1 MNPIGPIYRE
11 MKKRGNN
18 CACFREDQVRRFRLE
33 MISSS
38 QALSKRLLEDLDNT
52 KAIKHLHYHG
62 YMGLMEKISVGNSS
76 LWLDVAAIKS
86 VWFCCYL
93 GYWMPAC
100 LISGVDYEYFVSFKF
115 ELLDDDISWDPSLM
129 CSYRISWELRPNDD
143 ISGGDGGRFTD
154 VLCRRFL
161 RQVRLKERRKR
172 RSEGSA
178 RRLASVDFPVDLCDT
193 ISNPHDANFT
203 NWSHQ
208 VVDFILD
215 SIKNI
220 TSHGKIID
228 SVEGII
234 GSLSL
239 LLVRNVCT
247 TLQGDGAG
255 QVHTDT

>member
-1 MNPIGPIYRE
+1 
-11 MKKRGNN
+11 
-18 CACFREDQVRRFRLE
+18 
-33 MISSS
+33 
-38 QALSKRLLEDLDNT
+38 
-52 KAIKHLHYHG
+52 
-62 YMGLMEKISVGNSS
+62 
-76 LWLDVAAIKS
+76 
-86 VWFCCYL
+86 
-93 GYWMPAC
+93 MPAC

-115 ELLDDDISWDPSLM
+115 DLLDDDISWDPSLCNCVNCFQWYYSNEVMNVNM